1 MKRIKNNLKKT
12 LAKFQDILKP
22 NDNQR
27 PFYIIYCTEEDDFNG
42 VTKKTFDII
51 IDFLMF
57 IHNYTSSLIH
67 LNNIENYKDI
77 IPKIE
82 IYNRENFPKSESNIS
97 ENKINYF
104 FYPNDI
110 IDYAFNSYD
119 IEKETKKMIKRIE
132 DEEKQNIEKSKNN
145 NIVLPKKEENKEQK
159 KTYNNKS

>member
-1 MKRIKNNLKKT
+1 LKRIKNNLKKT

-27 PFYIIYCTEEDDFNG
+27 PFYIIYCTEDDDFNG

-77 IPKIE
+77 IPKVE
-82 IYNRENFPKSESNIS
+82 IYNRENSPKSESNIS

-119 IEKETKKMIKRIE
+119 IEKETKK
-132 DEEKQNIEKSKNN
+132 
-145 NIVLPKKEENKEQK
+145 
-159 KTYNNKS
+159 